1 MRSME
6 LDPKDQ
12 RWEKLVTEIEK
23 ARPLGRAGLG
33 AVVSNA
39 PLGGHPDTCDLAATR
54 RAVVAMHM
62 VENPGAHD
70 CTNASRA
77 RGRSQPI
84 GRIGKDGWTSR
95 VGKRLHFGVV
105 VNNFTYCVFAQRS
118 ACQPF
123 IAFGSGGLK

>member
-33 AVVSNA
+33 AGVSNA

-62 VENPGAHD
+62 VEDPGAHD
-70 CTNASRA
+70 CTKVSRA

-84 GRIGKDGWTSR
+84 G
-95 VGKRLHFGVV
+95 
-105 VNNFTYCVFAQRS
+105 
-118 ACQPF
+118 
-123 IAFGSGGLK
+123 